1 MRGDSLSEM
10 PAQQPGQP
18 AVTSGSSTSVSLA
31 ELGERLRTL
40 RREKECS
47 LGVVARGTGLSASFL
62 SLVENGKSDISLG
75 RLVRLMDFYGVTL
88 SGLVDPRH
96 PGPARMVVRRT
107 EQRSHLLAG
116 GVRTDFL
123 AESLGAPVSH
133 VLMTFEPG
141 ASVDLTEND
150 EFESPQAGE
159 SFYLVLHGELLV
171 ELAGREAVVLTE
183 GDSITLRH
191 RDFRRSRNVSS
202 RRTVVYVSRVYTQAG
217 GREVLAQEAKGPNQA
232 L

>member
-1 MRGDSLSEM
+1 VGDRPS
-10 PAQQPGQP
+10 G
-18 AVTSGSSTSVSLA
+18 AVSASPTTVSLA
-31 ELGERLRTL
+31 ELGERLRTI
-40 RREKECS
+40 RREKDYS
-47 LGVVARGTGLSASFL
+47 LGVVAQRTGLSASFL

-88 SGLVDPRH
+88 SGMVDPR
-96 PGPARMVVRRT
+96 PGRARVVVRRA
-107 EQRSHLLAG
+107 EERSHLVAG

-133 VLMTFEPG
+133 LLMTFEPS
-141 ASVDLTEND
+141 ASIDLNEND
-150 EFESPQAGE
+150 EFSSPLADE
-159 SFYLVLHGELLV
+159 SFYLVMQGELLV

-191 RDFRRSRNVSS
+191 QDFRRSRNVSS
-202 RRTVVYVSRVYTQAG
+202 RQTVVYVSRLYAPPAEGDAQAH
-217 GREVLAQEAKGPNQA
+217 EARAAGEA

>member
-1 MRGDSLSEM
+1 MRGDSLSEV
-10 PAQQPGQP
+10 PAGPTVSPG
-18 AVTSGSSTSVSLA
+18 AASGSSMSVSLA

-40 RREKECS
+40 RREKEYS

-88 SGLVDPRH
+88 TGLVDPRH
-96 PGPARMVVRRT
+96 PGPARTVVRRT
-107 EQRSHLLAG
+107 EQRNHLLAG

-123 AESLGAPVSH
+123 AESLGVPVSH
-133 VLMTFEPG
+133 LLMTFEPG

-150 EFESPQAGE
+150 EFESRQAGE
-159 SFYLVLHGELLV
+159 SFYLVMQGELLV

-191 RDFRRSRNVSS
+191 QDFRRSRNVSS
-202 RRTVVYVSRVYTQAG
+202 RRTVVYVSRVSTEATG
-217 GREVLAQEAKGPNQA
+217 GETLEQEAKVPNRA
-232 L
+232 I

>member
-1 MRGDSLSEM
+1 M
-10 PAQQPGQP
+10 
-18 AVTSGSSTSVSLA
+18 SVSLA

-40 RREKECS
+40 RRQKDYS

-88 SGLVDPRH
+88 SGMVDPRH
-96 PGPARMVVRRT
+96 PGRARVVVRRA
-107 EQRSHLLAG
+107 EQRSHLFAG

-141 ASVDLTEND
+141 ASVDVSEND
-150 EFESPQAGE
+150 EFKSPETGE
-159 SFYLVLHGELLV
+159 SFYLVLQGELLV

-202 RRTVVYVSRVYTQAG
+202 RRTVVYVSRVYTQPAEDDSPAEEG
-217 GREVLAQEAKGPNQA
+217 SAPNKTR
-232 L
+232 

>member
-1 MRGDSLSEM
+1 MN
-10 PAQQPGQP
+10 
-18 AVTSGSSTSVSLA
+18 VSLV
-31 ELGERLRTL
+31 ELGERLRAL
-40 RREKECS
+40 RREKEYS

-75 RLVRLMDFYGVTL
+75 RLARLMDFYDVTL
-88 SGLVDPRH
+88 SGVVDPRR
-96 PGPARMVVRRT
+96 PGRARVVVRRA
-107 EQRSHLLAG
+107 EQRSHLIAG

-123 AESLGAPVSH
+123 AESLGALASH

-141 ASVDLTEND
+141 ASIDLSEND
-150 EFESPQAGE
+150 EFESREAGE
-159 SFYLVLHGELLV
+159 SFYLVLQGELLV
-171 ELAGREAVVLTE
+171 ELTGREAVVLTE

-202 RRTVVYVSRVYTQAG
+202 RRTVVYVSRVYPQPADAES
-217 GREVLAQEAKGPNQA
+217 RAEAAAAPPEK

>member
-1 MRGDSLSEM
+1 M
-10 PAQQPGQP
+10 
-18 AVTSGSSTSVSLA
+18 SGSSVSVSLS

-40 RREKECS
+40 RREKEHS

-75 RLVRLMDFYGVTL
+75 RLVRLLDFYGVTL
-88 SGLVDPRH
+88 SGLVDPRPH
-96 PGPARMVVRRT
+96 SRARVIVRRA
-107 EQRSHLLAG
+107 EQRSHLIAG

-141 ASVDLTEND
+141 ASIDLTEND

-159 SFYLVLHGELLV
+159 SFYLVTQGELLV

-202 RRTVVYVSRVYTQAG
+202 RRTVVYVSRVHPLPTG
-217 GREVLAQEAKGPNQA
+217 PETLAQGAMVPNESTQ
-232 L
+232 